1 MMGCGVIF
9 GLLMVVV
16 AIVFQSFQEI
26 YQVKIIFGV
35 GIVNWEVYWVIIWED
50 IVYMFGYNVD
60 KV

>member
-35 GIVNWEVYWVIIWED
+35 GIVNWEVYWAIIWED